1 MSREPEAA
9 IDDPEDDKL
18 ERMEKEKFPGEAP
31 GVRFIGIS
39 IWRGCRAR
47 RRK

>member
-31 GVRFIGIS
+31 WGKIHRNINL
-39 IWRGCRAR
+39 AR
-47 RRK
+47 V